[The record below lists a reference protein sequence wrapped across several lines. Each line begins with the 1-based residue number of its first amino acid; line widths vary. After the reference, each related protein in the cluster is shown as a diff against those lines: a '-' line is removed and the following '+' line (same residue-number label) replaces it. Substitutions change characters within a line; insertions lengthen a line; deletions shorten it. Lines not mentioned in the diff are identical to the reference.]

1 MFITIS
7 VEIQMRILSV
17 EAEAFAVPLHWDND
31 IVDLAAL
38 RKETEIPICAGQSEI
53 TVAGTARLIDAGAI
67 DICNLHPGYTGGITP
82 WLKSADLA
90 RRNGLSV
97 ANTGEPQL
105 SASLMLACD
114 HGMSVEIY
122 HPDRD
127 PIFPQHCPAFR
138 ARRNGCIEESTLTG
152 WGIVPDDI

>member
-1 MFITIS
+1 MFITSS
-7 VEIQMRILSV
+7 VEIQMRILSAEV
-17 EAEAFAVPLHWDND
+17 EAFAVPVHWDND

-97 ANTGEPQL
+97 ANTGEP
-105 SASLMLACD
+105 
-114 HGMSVEIY
+114 
-122 HPDRD
+122 
-127 PIFPQHCPAFR
+127 
-138 ARRNGCIEESTLTG
+138 
-152 WGIVPDDI
+152 